1 LKAQFI
7 SVEEVIYLICN
18 LCTTIV
24 TESVYQFVCAQLETS
39 KVTKYMDLLY
49 SKIVF
54 HTEPLLDDLM
64 EKFTSEIKEVLKQL
78 RELEEINYHMQ
89 IG

>member
-1 LKAQFI
+1 
-7 SVEEVIYLICN
+7 
-18 LCTTIV
+18 
-24 TESVYQFVCAQLETS
+24 
-39 KVTKYMDLLY
+39 MDLLY